1 MGKII
6 QKIEFVLENVDVII
20 FNKEDIDIMF
30 ITDITEYIYGDEV
43 RKQCQHVF
51 MKIKSEANVLY
62 PQLGTSDEVKK
73 FDRLT
78 EYADITSIEFHYAD
92 GTMDICAVP
101 WNDNDEYINRY
112 QQTFIDNNGNLYIS
126 IDKKQGIKGIL
137 KKFHIM

>member
-6 QKIEFVLENVDVII
+6 QKIEFVLENCDVII
-20 FNKEDIDIMF
+20 FNKEDIDIMY
-30 ITDITEYIYGDEV
+30 ITDITEYIYGDEIH
-43 RKQCQHVF
+43 KQCQHVF
-51 MKIKSEANVLY
+51 IKIKSEANVLY
-62 PQLGTSDEVKK
+62 PQLGTSDEIKK

-78 EYADITSIEFHYAD
+78 EYADITSIEFHYVD

-112 QQTFIDNNGNLYIS
+112 QQTFIDDNGNLYIS
-126 IDKKQGIKGIL
+126 IDKKQSIKDVL